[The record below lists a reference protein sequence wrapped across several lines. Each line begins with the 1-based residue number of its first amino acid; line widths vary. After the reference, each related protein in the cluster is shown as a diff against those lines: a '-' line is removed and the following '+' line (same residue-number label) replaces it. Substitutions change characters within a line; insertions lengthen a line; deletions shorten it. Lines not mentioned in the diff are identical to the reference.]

1 MKNLEAELSKRS
13 RNRLSAPTL
22 AQWCAVVATLLVVGP
37 MLWSALYA
45 PAYSFGV
52 IGLFNRGAT
61 FEYWQTVF
69 TSGSLLDSVLFSARM
84 ALCATTLA
92 ISASIGLL
100 LISPNL
106 RHSRILGALA
116 IIAMGTPAAV
126 LGLMTMQT
134 LSRGGLLSRIAF
146 QFGMISKLEQFPEL
160 TQDRFGAG
168 ILIALAISQFP
179 LAWLYFTQLWN
190 TAKIDRLCQQA
201 EFLGATAWQ
210 ARTRVAL
217 RVLLTRG
224 RSMII
229 LLFLLGLGSYELPY
243 LLGRQSPQMFSVLTQ
258 RRFGQYDLH
267 DRPEAFAIATI
278 YFLFASLLL
287 TLFVYWKKR
296 DA

>member
-1 MKNLEAELSKRS
+1 MKSTSSQTFPCPSPSQL
-13 RNRLSAPTL
+13 
-22 AQWCAVVATLLVVGP
+22 CAAFATVLIASP

-45 PAYSFGV
+45 LAYSFGL
-52 IGLFNRGAT
+52 IGLFSQGAT
-61 FEYWQTVF
+61 IEHWQAVF
-69 TSGSLLDSVLFSARM
+69 TSDSLLDSVLFSARM

-92 ISASIGLL
+92 IGAAISLL
-100 LISPNL
+100 LISPSL

-126 LGLMTMQT
+126 MGVMTMQI

-146 QFGMISKLEQFPEL
+146 QGGWIAKLEQFPEL

-168 ILIALAISQFP
+168 ILIALAIGQFP
-179 LAWLYFTQLWN
+179 LAWLYFTQLWDA
-190 TAKIDRLCQQA
+190 AKIDRLCQQA
-201 EFLGATAWQ
+201 EFLGATPWQ

-217 RVLLTRG
+217 RVLLARG

-258 RRFGQYDLH
+258 RRFGQYNLH

-287 TLFVYWKKR
+287 LLFVYWKR
-296 DA
+296 RNA